1 MQEPPQI
8 QLLFIH
14 PVQVKT
20 GKEFGDVRT
29 ESRAYASIADSYQKQ
44 MKFKEAI
51 EYYLKSIALSE
62 KHNEKESL
70 KN

>member
-1 MQEPPQI
+1 V
-8 QLLFIH
+8 QL
-14 PVQVKT
+14 KT

-29 ESRAYASIADSYQKQ
+29 ESPANASMSNSYQKQ

-62 KHNEKESL
+62 KHCKKVTL

>member
-29 ESRAYASIADSYQKQ
+29 ESRAYASIADLYQKQ
-44 MKFKEAI
+44 R
-51 EYYLKSIALSE
+51 
-62 KHNEKESL
+62 
-70 KN
+70 